1 MWPPKLKPVT
11 NAPKKNSRAA
21 LAGLLLLSLL
31 TAACGS
37 GSSAPEPSG
46 LSVRVAPLHDY
57 AWLDRDASGQPDQFK
72 PESEREA
79 LYTDLTAR
87 PAGLIVLRGLGHA
100 QTLDHLKDA
109 LAGRAAAYEY
119 AVYLPGPDRYRG
131 IGFLSRRPFDETLDL
146 STQTFRIR
154 NQTHQPF
161 AGAVRFGNLWIWNA
175 SAPSPSHDY
184 EQRRNEAR
192 LLSQTIRAQLTEGRE
207 VLLSLHSREEPG
219 TPMLR
224 MIEDTGLTEVPAA
237 DDRADRWTFR
247 DPGHI
252 SYRRDQWLFASP
264 ELEKRIDSAQ
274 VLDTPGLRAAGP
286 FRHQELILPLSED
299 PPADG
304 HTPSPADPAPAQS
317 PARPH
322 STDPELP

>member
-1 MWPPKLKPVT
+1 M
-11 NAPKKNSRAA
+11 
-21 LAGLLLLSLL
+21 LLSLL

-37 GSSAPEPSG
+37 NSSAPGPSG
-46 LSVRVAPLHDY
+46 LTVRVAPLHDY
-57 AWLDRDASGQPDQFK
+57 AWLDRNESGQPDQFK

-87 PAGLIVLRGLGHA
+87 PADLLVLRGLGHPE
-100 QTLDHLKDA
+100 TLDHLQEA

-119 AVYLPGPDRYRG
+119 AVYLPGPDRYHG
-131 IGFLSRRPFDETLDL
+131 IGFLSRRPFNETLDL
-146 STQTFRIR
+146 SLQTFRIR
-154 NQTHQPF
+154 DQLHQPF

-175 SAPSPSHDY
+175 RAPSPSNDY

-192 LLSQTIRAQLTEGRE
+192 LLSQAIRAQLAEGRD
-207 VLLSLHSREEPG
+207 VLLSLHSREDPG

-224 MIEDTGLTEVPAA
+224 MIEDTGLLEISAA

-252 SYRRDQWLFASP
+252 NYRRDQWLFASP
-264 ELEKRIDSAQ
+264 GLDRRIDAAR
-274 VLDTPGLRAAGP
+274 VLDTPDLRAAGP
-286 FRHQELILPLSED
+286 FRHQELTLPLSED

-304 HTPSPADPAPAQS
+304 HTPSPADPAPAQT
-317 PARPH
+317 PARPRN
-322 STDPELP
+322 TDPALP